1 MANYKTK
8 QKDLKNISGK
18 TDTGGAP
25 LFANDFVR
33 LQQNSKADAINFQE
47 GLRRRLGNMSYYR
60 GTVSSAEEMHSFGII
75 LAGCTYNNS
84 TSGGGGTGT
93 VTLSEG
99 YILSEGEICYFPGAT
114 YVASTV
120 VLGVFY
126 LRKGPLLTESRV
138 FADGVNK
145 EFLVEYQVEVFQTTW
160 TGFSPSPEPLT
171 TADLT
176 KEYVVITAG
185 ANQTS
190 PNANFAEKRCTIDA
204 ALAVTK
210 IGEENNYLAFQDATL
225 ASGWALSSQNVGL
238 RRLGG
243 KVNPDGS
250 FFISGSVTRGFLGG
264 NAPVEVCTLSNH
276 NNDTNHVFFFTVPG
290 RTSFAKNYNFVCSI
304 DGNGTIKAYTLDG
317 ANWPTAMDITL
328 YFNNTLC
335 LSVNNCYNKSFAY
348 NNKFLDVTP

>member
-60 GTVSSAEEMHSFGII
+60 GPVLSAEAMHSFGVI

-84 TSGGGGTGT
+84 TSGS

-114 YVASTV
+114 YSVSSAI
-120 VLGVFY
+120 LAVFY
-126 LRKGPLLTESRV
+126 LRKGTLLTESRV

-145 EFLVEYQVEVFQTTW
+145 EFLVEYQVSVFQTQW
-160 TGFSPSPEPLT
+160 SGNSPSPEPLT

-185 ANQTS
+185 AAQNS
-190 PNANFAEKRCTIDA
+190 INANFAEKHCTIDA

-225 ASGWALSSQNVGL
+225 ATGWALAATNIGL
-238 RRLGG
+238 RELGG
-243 KVNPDGS
+243 KVNHDGS
-250 FFISGSVTRGFLGG
+250 FFISGSVTRTFSGG
-264 NAPVEVCTLSNH
+264 NTPVDVCTLSNH
-276 NNDTNHVFFFTVPG
+276 NNDTNHVFFFPVTG
-290 RTSFAKNYNFVCSI
+290 RSQDAKVYNFVCSI
-304 DGNGTIKAYTLDG
+304 DGNGLVKVFTIDA
-317 ANWPTAMDITL
+317 ANWPTALTVTL